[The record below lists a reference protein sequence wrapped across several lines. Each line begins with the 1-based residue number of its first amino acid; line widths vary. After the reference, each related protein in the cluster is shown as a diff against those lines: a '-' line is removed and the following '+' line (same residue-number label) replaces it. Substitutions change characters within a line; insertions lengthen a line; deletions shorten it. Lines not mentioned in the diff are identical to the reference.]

1 MSSTKLHSFSLQLVA
16 QALKC
21 MLLAKIMTGD
31 SAEVPGIISSRASLK
46 YAGEAAMLQDTL
58 RSACTL
64 IKTCCS
70 MPAASCMPS

>member
-1 MSSTKLHSFSLQLVA
+1 MLYPLCHMLALSLSTAVRCLGSHQYTAV

-46 YAGEAAMLQDTL
+46 YAGEPPM
-58 RSACTL
+58 C
-64 IKTCCS
+64 
-70 MPAASCMPS
+70 